1 VVNIDLVDGST
12 GLDQMNTGNIDNT
25 DKDSYVILFDD
36 ESLVSLDN
44 HSISVE
50 NDSHL
55 ISEDSLMVCVYCVAM
70 FSLLYFNEYSYVI
83 QIP

>member
-1 VVNIDLVDGST
+1 MVEGST
-12 GLDQMNTGNIDNT
+12 GLDQMNTGKIDIT

-44 HSISVE
+44 QSISVE

-55 ISEDSLMVCVYCVAM
+55 ISEDSFSISGTGMCVLCSNV
-70 FSLLYFNEYSYVI
+70 FIVVF
-83 QIP
+83 

>member
-1 VVNIDLVDGST
+1 MVNIDLVDGST

-55 ISEDSLMVCVYCVAM
+55 ISEDSLSISGTGMCVLCSNV
-70 FSLLYFNEYSYVI
+70 FIVVF
-83 QIP
+83 